1 MIILLLPYLNPP
13 RAEMEVSVKSKI
25 LSLVLVLLLLTGF
38 TGCNTFSKPETD
50 APDETAESEAQED
63 GEYPVSLN
71 GASLEFRPGII
82 VSLSPAIT
90 EKLGDLGLQN
100 RLEGITDYCDAP
112 EGFQRARVGTAQ
124 RPDLDEL
131 EKLSPHLV
139 LTEVE
144 LTEAETSVV
153 AAMGAQI
160 AVIPRAA
167 DIGGV
172 LKNYMTLAVL
182 LEGQRTGAALGDA
195 FEKRFMQRY
204 GSIVE
209 NGLTEPKNAVYLREL
224 DFTVATGDT
233 LEGWLMDQMGLN
245 NIAEDYTDWSYSTE
259 DAESEKGK
267 ENFASID
274 FIFCDKRTVTI
285 KMLENSSFYK
295 GLNAVRKDY
304 YLYIDSTAFE
314 RQTMR
319 MLDELDRMRLY
330 VLGEIPGSKDEIEPE
345 VEVA

>member
-1 MIILLLPYLNPP
+1 MRL
-13 RAEMEVSVKSKI
+13 KI
-25 LSLVLVLLLLTGF
+25 LSLIIIALLLLTVF
-38 TGCNTFSKPETD
+38 AGCNTIFKSEAN
-50 APDETAESEAQED
+50 APDEASEAVAEED

-71 GASLEFRPGII
+71 GASLDFRPGII

-100 RLEGITDYCDAP
+100 RLEGISDYCDEP
-112 EGFQRARVGTAQ
+112 DGFQRARVGTAQ
-124 RPDLDEL
+124 RPDLDEMA
-131 EKLSPHLV
+131 KLSPHLV

-144 LTEAETSVV
+144 LTEAETSAV

-172 LKNYMTLAVL
+172 LKNYNTLAVL
-182 LEGQRTGAALGDA
+182 LEGQRTGVALGGA

-204 GSIVE
+204 GTIVE
-209 NGLTEPKNAVYLREL
+209 NALTEPKNAVYLREL

-233 LEGWLMDQMGLN
+233 LEGWLMEQLGLN
-245 NIAEDYTDWSYSTE
+245 NVAKDYTDWSYTKE
-259 DAESEKGK
+259 DAESEDGK

-274 FIFCDKRTVTI
+274 FIFCDKRAVTI

-314 RQTMR
+314 RQTLR
-319 MLDELDRMRLY
+319 MLAELDRMRLY
-330 VLGEIPGSKDEIEPE
+330 ALGEIPGSKDESETE
-345 VEVA
+345 VEAA